1 MVDKGKVR
9 YGSWVFFIFGYI
21 GNPLIIPG
29 FFKQEAFGSFKFLLF
44 GEGFTSGNYLL
55 FFHILFFIVIIMSE
69 RCKIFYHCIM
79 EVGKRAARTLVPIE
93 TVLIDNFVKGRYIF
107 SIC

>member
-55 FFHILFFIVIIMSE
+55 FFHILFFIVIIMCE
-69 RCKIFYHCIM
+69 DPEIFYHGIVK
-79 EVGKRAARTLVPIE
+79 VGEGATRAFVAVENILF
-93 TVLIDNFVKGRYIF
+93 DNLVKGRYIF
-107 SIC
+107 SID